1 MTIKTDRDS
10 RRRAPEREVKR
21 DRQAVL
27 DALARAAWTQGYLYG
42 IGKPNVAR
50 ALARK
55 RTMEKIRNRRA
66 AQDVA
71 RALDRSRMRSLK
83 SIR

>member
-1 MTIKTDRDS
+1 LTIKTDRDS
-10 RRRAPEREVKR
+10 RERAPKREVERDRRA
-21 DRQAVL
+21 AL
-27 DALARAAWTQGYLYG
+27 DALAQAARTKGYLYG

-55 RTMEKIRNRRA
+55 RTLEKIRNRRA

-71 RALDRSRMRSLK
+71 GALDRNRTRSLK